1 MLEHA
6 DAPEPDI
13 EAACWHG
20 ETVDTWR
27 GRWQL
32 PALRIF
38 QRVGSTNDIARA
50 MADAGAEQGTLVLA
64 DEQTRGRGRRGR
76 AWSAPPES
84 SLSMSMVVR
93 PPTPGATRVL
103 TLRLGLA
110 TARAIERCLSV
121 PITIKWP
128 NDLQAGGRK
137 TAGILCEA
145 TVIEDR
151 VAHVIAGLG
160 INVRPPGLGWPAELA
175 GRATSLEEAA
185 ADVNTQGAASVE
197 LLDSKPRE
205 PEPLGPEPL
214 EPKPRD
220 PELVGHVVAEWLA
233 VARHPADA
241 LSPAEMRQFE
251 ARDALRG
258 REVTVDD
265 RPAGEAAGITDG
277 GELLVHGDEG
287 IRAIAAGTVRATERA
302 TGEGLTRGE
311 HE

>member
-6 DAPEPDI
+6 DAREADI
-13 EAACWHG
+13 EAARWHG

-27 GRWQL
+27 ARWQL

-50 MADAGAEQGTLVLA
+50 MADDGAEQGTLVLA

-76 AWSAPPES
+76 AWSAPPGS
-84 SLSMSMVVR
+84 SLSMSMIVR

-110 TARAIERCLSV
+110 TARAIERRLSV

-151 VAHVIAGLG
+151 VVHVIAGLG
-160 INVRPPGLGWPAELA
+160 INVRTPGQGWPAELA

-185 ADVNTQGAASVE
+185 DDVHTHGGASVE
-197 LLDSKPRE
+197 PREPEPRE
-205 PEPLGPEPL
+205 PEPL
-214 EPKPRD
+214 D

-233 VARHPADA
+233 VARRPADA
-241 LSPAEMRQFE
+241 LSPDEMRQFE

-258 REVTVDD
+258 RDVTVDD
-265 RPAGEAAGITDG
+265 RPAGEAAGITDAG
-277 GELLVHGDEG
+277 VLLVHGDEG
-287 IRAIAAGTVRATERA
+287 IRAIAAGTVRARECV